1 MRPRLGIARVM
12 RGAGNAA
19 QYQASVFKF
28 ARTWESIYLNFDLD
42 APAVPPWQAHS
53 VAFQVELLEP

>member
-1 MRPRLGIARVM
+1 MRPRLGIARSEPRVI
-12 RGAGNAA
+12 AA
-19 QYQASVFKF
+19 QYQAFVFSF

-42 APAVPPWQAHS
+42 AHAVPAAPALS